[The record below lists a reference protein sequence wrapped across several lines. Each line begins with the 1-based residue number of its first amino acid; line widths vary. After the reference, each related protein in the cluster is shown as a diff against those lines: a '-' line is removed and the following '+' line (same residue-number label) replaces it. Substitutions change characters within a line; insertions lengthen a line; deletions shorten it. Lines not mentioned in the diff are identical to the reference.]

1 MRLLALVALLG
12 CAPKSAPQDA
22 LPSPGVVRLLL
33 APELPPL
40 CVSDGGPDTP
50 KDGRAA
56 RQAALVRLQAGDAAG
71 ARAALGTVDASP
83 AADVLR
89 AVAALYD
96 GDLRGARALL
106 RDVGV
111 ALPADGCVQEALAL
125 LAVLDNAS
133 GQARVHAADAW
144 RLQPTAPEAGAL
156 YAQILQ
162 RAGAADEAARVLR
175 EVIQVAPTHPLSNL
189 LLARFYLDR
198 GDALLALPL
207 LAHAQAGGLPVGPL
221 QLRAAWG
228 AGDLPAYLRAASAAG
243 LPLGDQG
250 ALATAG
256 DPVGAYRALVG
267 LGDGQDTLTLRI
279 DTRVGPLDC
288 ELFWRDAPVTVASF
302 VGLARGTIG
311 WVHPD
316 TGAAMAGTPL
326 YDGTVMHRVIPEFM
340 VQMGDPRGDGTG
352 GPGYRFPDEI
362 APGRRFDRP
371 GLLAMANSGPATN
384 GSQFFITEVRTP
396 HLDGK
401 HTIFGA
407 CTEETIQRIAALAR
421 EPRDRSDRPM
431 TPVVLEKVTVG
442 AR

>member
-326 YDGTVMHRVIPEFM
+326 YDGTVMHRVIPELAIASRPGRSKRRP
-340 VQMGDPRGDGTG
+340 VLHHRGSHPASRWKAHHLRRLHRGDD
-352 GPGYRFPDEI
+352 PAHRRPRPRAARPQRSPDD
-362 APGRRFDRP
+362 PGRPGEGHGRRP
-371 GLLAMANSGPATN
+371 LSVPARERGSRQGLVSFGAGETQVSPATPP
-384 GSQFFITEVRTP
+384 SF
-396 HLDGK
+396 
-401 HTIFGA
+401 
-407 CTEETIQRIAALAR
+407 
-421 EPRDRSDRPM
+421 
-431 TPVVLEKVTVG
+431 
-442 AR
+442 